1 MAPGMGRWCAA
12 RTFAAAV
19 LLAAVCRSEPAVAAD
34 LNNALGARI
43 TPDVLGQAFP
53 GADAIGEITGS
64 PPSAPVLFGGD
75 IIGHLL
81 STYDSVQS
89 TGFAGEPFDIIVG
102 VDLEANLVGVVLV
115 EHHEPIIGPSMIRGD
130 LMQGFLDRLISL
142 SVVHRSRR
150 TQRGELDGVSGA
162 TVSSKLMRS
171 AVLTSAQQGVRKL
184 GLASQNIDARGLAVD
199 LDFYVERGWKEMAAI
214 GDIAHL
220 ALRNGDVAAAFSGAA
235 TKLAALDAD
244 ARFVD
249 VYATLATP
257 AGIGRNLWLNSR
269 FVCICDRIPGTSGG
283 WIMDIRG
290 FQVWLSAARGLT
302 RAQRREALAVLSGRS
317 EGEASKAA
325 IELGVD
331 EARRCPHCA
340 SEGAVSRGMARGL
353 RRYQC
358 KGCGR
363 TFNALSGTPLSGL
376 HHKERWLSFG
386 ASLAKGETVKASAAR
401 CDVAV
406 STAFRWRHRFLAAA
420 RSDSEVLKG
429 IVEADETY
437 VLESRKG
444 ARGLGRKARRRG
456 GKAKKRSLSRE
467 QVPVLMAAD
476 RSGTTVSAVLP
487 RVDAAALTA
496 ALDPVV
502 AKDALLVS
510 DGGASYPPCAAALGV
525 SHEALNR
532 SMGERVRGDL
542 HVQTVN
548 SRHSRLKDF
557 LRPRRGIA
565 TRYLDNYLSWFHLVG
580 LAPGA
585 NDRACLAA
593 AVTR

>member
-1 MAPGMGRWCAA
+1 
-12 RTFAAAV
+12 
-19 LLAAVCRSEPAVAAD
+19 
-34 LNNALGARI
+34 
-43 TPDVLGQAFP
+43 
-53 GADAIGEITGS
+53 
-64 PPSAPVLFGGD
+64 
-75 IIGHLL
+75 
-81 STYDSVQS
+81 
-89 TGFAGEPFDIIVG
+89 
-102 VDLEANLVGVVLV
+102 
-115 EHHEPIIGPSMIRGD
+115 
-130 LMQGFLDRLISL
+130 
-142 SVVHRSRR
+142 
-150 TQRGELDGVSGA
+150 
-162 TVSSKLMRS
+162 
-171 AVLTSAQQGVRKL
+171 
-184 GLASQNIDARGLAVD
+184 
-199 LDFYVERGWKEMAAI
+199 
-214 GDIAHL
+214 
-220 ALRNGDVAAAFSGAA
+220 
-235 TKLAALDAD
+235 
-244 ARFVD
+244 
-249 VYATLATP
+249 
-257 AGIGRNLWLNSR
+257 
-269 FVCICDRIPGTSGG
+269 
-283 WIMDIRG
+283 MDIRG

-302 RAQRREALAVLSGRS
+302 RAPRREALAVLSGRS
-317 EGEASKAA
+317 EGAASKAA

-331 EARRCPHCA
+331 EARRCPHCS

-456 GKAKKRSLSRE
+456 GKAKKRGLSRE

-585 NDRACLAA
+585 NVRACLAA
-593 AVTR
+593 AITRWRIRFNNRALYFRQRVSRPCSRRYPVPMFIRRARTRTTASGEAYFSYRLVRSERSGDRVRQRTLLNLGSDFPLGREQWSTLCARIEQLLDPQAAVIPLSCPRGGLLCCDGTDLGTPVEMARITTCDEAGKGTDGRQALIACLDTASPIVLQVRQELQYPLYRQVFHGQSVHWLAHLTADEWKQQFEAVAIACLCVPRQISFGNDVLREKPFQPRGEGSDFTHGDLRRCGLQHGHQTRSVRSVVKPLEATPGS

>member
-1 MAPGMGRWCAA
+1 
-12 RTFAAAV
+12 
-19 LLAAVCRSEPAVAAD
+19 
-34 LNNALGARI
+34 
-43 TPDVLGQAFP
+43 
-53 GADAIGEITGS
+53 
-64 PPSAPVLFGGD
+64 
-75 IIGHLL
+75 
-81 STYDSVQS
+81 
-89 TGFAGEPFDIIVG
+89 
-102 VDLEANLVGVVLV
+102 
-115 EHHEPIIGPSMIRGD
+115 
-130 LMQGFLDRLISL
+130 
-142 SVVHRSRR
+142 
-150 TQRGELDGVSGA
+150 
-162 TVSSKLMRS
+162 
-171 AVLTSAQQGVRKL
+171 
-184 GLASQNIDARGLAVD
+184 
-199 LDFYVERGWKEMAAI
+199 
-214 GDIAHL
+214 
-220 ALRNGDVAAAFSGAA
+220 
-235 TKLAALDAD
+235 
-244 ARFVD
+244 
-249 VYATLATP
+249 
-257 AGIGRNLWLNSR
+257 
-269 FVCICDRIPGTSGG
+269 
-283 WIMDIRG
+283 MDIRG

-456 GKAKKRSLSRE
+456 GKAKKRGLSRE

-487 RVDAAALTA
+487 RVDAAALAA

-548 SRHSRLKDF
+548 SRHSRLKGSVASLAKGRCVIRGLPVHLMI
-557 LRPRRGIA
+557 LRWPDGPVAMPWPRSGRTVRDRRRARRSGPRRQC
-565 TRYLDNYLSWFHLVG
+565 R
-580 LAPGA
+580 PGGRTSRPGPCA
-585 NDRACLAA
+585 ARASP
-593 AVTR
+593 RSP

>member
-1 MAPGMGRWCAA
+1 M
-12 RTFAAAV
+12 
-19 LLAAVCRSEPAVAAD
+19 
-34 LNNALGARI
+34 
-43 TPDVLGQAFP
+43 
-53 GADAIGEITGS
+53 
-64 PPSAPVLFGGD
+64 
-75 IIGHLL
+75 
-81 STYDSVQS
+81 
-89 TGFAGEPFDIIVG
+89 
-102 VDLEANLVGVVLV
+102 
-115 EHHEPIIGPSMIRGD
+115 
-130 LMQGFLDRLISL
+130 
-142 SVVHRSRR
+142 
-150 TQRGELDGVSGA
+150 
-162 TVSSKLMRS
+162 
-171 AVLTSAQQGVRKL
+171 
-184 GLASQNIDARGLAVD
+184 
-199 LDFYVERGWKEMAAI
+199 
-214 GDIAHL
+214 
-220 ALRNGDVAAAFSGAA
+220 
-235 TKLAALDAD
+235 
-244 ARFVD
+244 
-249 VYATLATP
+249 
-257 AGIGRNLWLNSR
+257 
-269 FVCICDRIPGTSGG
+269 
-283 WIMDIRG
+283 
-290 FQVWLSAARGLT
+290 WLSAARGLT

-331 EARRCPHCA
+331 EARRCPHCS

-456 GKAKKRSLSRE
+456 GKAKKRGLSRE

-525 SHEALNR
+525 SHEVLNR

-585 NDRACLAA
+585 NDRARAKLTHRGNRAAGTAGGGSGAVLEAPALVAGLDDLAMMGETVEQRGGHLGVAEDGWPFAEGEVGGDDDRGALVEPAHEVEEQLPAGLGEGRVAEFVEDDEVAADELVRGAALASGAEFGLEMVDQVDDVVAA
-593 AVTR
+593 APGALSDAGARWRRRDGSCRCRCRRPARCCACPPGSRRRRAPGSGAR

>member
-1 MAPGMGRWCAA
+1 
-12 RTFAAAV
+12 
-19 LLAAVCRSEPAVAAD
+19 
-34 LNNALGARI
+34 
-43 TPDVLGQAFP
+43 
-53 GADAIGEITGS
+53 
-64 PPSAPVLFGGD
+64 
-75 IIGHLL
+75 
-81 STYDSVQS
+81 
-89 TGFAGEPFDIIVG
+89 
-102 VDLEANLVGVVLV
+102 
-115 EHHEPIIGPSMIRGD
+115 
-130 LMQGFLDRLISL
+130 
-142 SVVHRSRR
+142 
-150 TQRGELDGVSGA
+150 
-162 TVSSKLMRS
+162 
-171 AVLTSAQQGVRKL
+171 
-184 GLASQNIDARGLAVD
+184 
-199 LDFYVERGWKEMAAI
+199 
-214 GDIAHL
+214 
-220 ALRNGDVAAAFSGAA
+220 
-235 TKLAALDAD
+235 
-244 ARFVD
+244 
-249 VYATLATP
+249 
-257 AGIGRNLWLNSR
+257 
-269 FVCICDRIPGTSGG
+269 
-283 WIMDIRG
+283 MDIRG

-456 GKAKKRSLSRE
+456 GKAKKRGLSRE

-510 DGGASYPPCAAALGV
+510 P
-525 SHEALNR
+525 
-532 SMGERVRGDL
+532 
-542 HVQTVN
+542 TVA
-548 SRHSRLKDF
+548 R
-557 LRPRRGIA
+557 A
-565 TRYLDNYLSWFHLVG
+565 TP
-580 LAPGA
+580 LAPPRSG
-585 NDRACLAA
+585 
-593 AVTR
+593 